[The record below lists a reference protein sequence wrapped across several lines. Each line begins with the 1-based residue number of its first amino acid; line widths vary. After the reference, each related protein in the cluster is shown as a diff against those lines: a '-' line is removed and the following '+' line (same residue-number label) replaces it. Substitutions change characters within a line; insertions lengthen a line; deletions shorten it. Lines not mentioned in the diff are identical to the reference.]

1 MGVPMPVEKLRFAL
15 PSKGRMQDPALDFMQ
30 LSGLRVARPNPRQYT
45 ASIRGVPS
53 AQVFFQRSKDVYRQV
68 NAGTVD
74 AGITGL
80 NDFAEQRHENDETVL
95 VIDDLGFGRCELL
108 LAVPSAW
115 TEVNTLADL
124 AALAYQRGAASPL
137 RVATQYPNLVGS
149 FLRASDVPGF
159 QLETGFDGTLEMAPA
174 MDTADLI
181 ADLSET
187 GTSIKENHLKPLEG
201 GTILKSQACLIG
213 NRRTLAADHK
223 LEMAR
228 SLLELMEA
236 SLRAQDFYSLIANV
250 AGESAEAV
258 AQRIVQRPELAGL
271 TGPTIS
277 PVYPKSGAGHWFAVN
292 VVVDHARLITA
303 IDHLREIGATGMEAI
318 PTKYVFEDRC
328 RAFERL
334 VAEVQR

>member
-1 MGVPMPVEKLRFAL
+1 MPVEKLRFAL

-45 ASIRGVPS
+45 ASIRGVPA
-53 AQVFFQRSKDVYRQV
+53 AQVIFQRSKDVYRQV

-74 AGITGL
+74 AGIIGL
-80 NDFAEQRHENDETVL
+80 NDYAEQRHENDDSVL

-115 TEVNTLADL
+115 AEVNSLADL
-124 AALAYQRGAASPL
+124 AALARQRGAGRPL

-149 FLRASDVPGF
+149 FLRAGDVPGV
-159 QLETGFDGTLEMAPA
+159 QLETGFEGTLEMAPA

-187 GTSIKENHLKPLEG
+187 GTSIKENQLKPLEG

-213 NRRTLAADHK
+213 NRRTLASGHK
-223 LEMAR
+223 LETAR
-228 SLLELMEA
+228 CLLELMEA

-258 AQRIVQRPELAGL
+258 AGRIVQRPELAGL

-277 PVYPKSGAGHWFAVN
+277 PVYPKSGKGHWFAVN